1 MPILKIDI
9 LGSKIDINYEDS
21 EKEKLM
27 QLIHQFKNRL
37 KEFPSNGKI
46 NSKSIIFLSALKTE
60 DELEESKKKLSIY
73 ATDHNIMKEQINT
86 IAKLNNEI
94 ILLKSQIEVLKIQH
108 LKETDENILIFEKI
122 SNLQNLI
129 ELIKNKIKDE
139 IN

>member
-27 QLIHQFKNRL
+27 HLIHQFKNRL

-46 NSKSIIFLSALKTE
+46 NSKSIIFLSALKAE
-60 DELEESKKKLSIY
+60 DELEENKKKLSIY
-73 ATDHNIMKEQINT
+73 AIDHNIMKEQINT